1 MVMIRGP
8 EIERIE
14 YWEGQRLRSRDF
26 RDQIRTEAH
35 YRWWHNR
42 ALHNTF
48 GVRYGFALSEV
59 AEGGVLSAL
68 KIGCGLAYD
77 CFGREL
83 ISQTEQIVPV
93 PSAIGPNANRLLLVV
108 SYRETAEFSRRQD
121 LLSACP
127 AGSVLIEEPRFSWV
141 TANKFRIGHAVP
153 IASIK
158 YEDPGRVPVL
168 DTLFRVPPS
177 RALRRPRL
185 VTSATIPGDTP
196 WELWSESVRTSNGP
210 VAVNLG
216 MQVDIDTSTS
226 GFTET
231 PLYFAWLSGRLW
243 KAANIAFF
251 PAPMLHI
258 PSASYKQFRVRLWMP
273 TINLLL
279 GGRARNANG
288 GFEREFINYAR
299 EQGLHICWIGIQC
312 MPDIDCEPLAECECL
327 VAPPSDETA
336 KPRTREGR

>member
-1 MVMIRGP
+1 MTMTSGP

-26 RDQIRTEAH
+26 RDQAGIEAQ

-48 GVRYGFALSEV
+48 GVRYGFELTEV
-59 AEGGVLSAL
+59 TKAGVLSAL
-68 KIGCGLAYD
+68 KTSCGLAYD

-93 PSAIGPNANRLLLVV
+93 PSSIGPNASPLLLVA
-108 SYRETAEFSRRQD
+108 SHKEIAGFPRKQD
-121 LLSACP
+121 RLSACA
-127 AGSVLIEEPRFSWV
+127 AGSVLFEEPRFSWV
-141 TANKFRIGHAVP
+141 SAREFRFGHGVP
-153 IASIK
+153 IAK
-158 YEDPGRVPVL
+158 VNYEGTGLVPVR

-185 VTSATIPGDTP
+185 GSGATVPGDTP
-196 WELWSESVRTSNGP
+196 WEPWRDSIRTPNRPGT
-210 VAVNLG
+210 VNLG
-216 MQVDIDTSTS
+216 MQVDIDTSTF

-251 PAPMLHI
+251 PVPLLHI

-279 GGRARNANG
+279 GGRARKGNE
-288 GFEREFINYAR
+288 GFELEFINYAR
-299 EQGLHICWIGIQC
+299 EQRLHICWIGVQC
-312 MPDIDCEPLAECECL
+312 MPDIGCEPLAACECL
-327 VAPPSDETA
+327 TEPPSDETA
-336 KPRTREGR
+336 TPRTQRV